1 MPNGTTKDSKMQ
13 QPHPEICVRVP
24 QELLDQ
30 LDAAVV
36 STDLNRSQIV
46 RRSLIEWLSTNELLG
61 DDAIKCA
68 K

>member
-1 MPNGTTKDSKMQ
+1 MRQ
-13 QPHPEICVRVP
+13 QHPEICVRVP
-24 QELLDQ
+24 QELLDH
-30 LDAAVV
+30 LNAAVV

-46 RRSLIEWLSTNELLG
+46 RRSLIEWLFSNNLLG

>member
-1 MPNGTTKDSKMQ
+1 MPDQTTEGFKMQ
-13 QPHPEICVRVP
+13 RQHPEICVRVP

-30 LDAAVV
+30 LNAAVV

-46 RRSLIEWLSTNELLG
+46 RRSLIEWLSSNNLLG